1 MILQD
6 ILSTITCGLALTN
19 AYYPCLNR
27 SMCYIY
33 SFSFFVY
40 DSVLHNLKPDFLI
53 HHTITSIILIVN
65 IFFPLPQEMNNGFL
79 KTEWSTIALN
89 MLNYTPD
96 RFKPVIQILFFMLFI
111 KFRLINWYILF
122 EEHTL
127 LYVQLIP
134 LLGLYTLNLYWFIVI
149 CKKLSAPLKK
159 ITLNI
164 LNHDICSYTFLAN
177 SGLIIYTV
185 YPQLTF
191 IQVLSALLGISSY
204 LYHQEIALYFN
215 GIPTIKSKWILFDVA
230 VFHTYHA
237 GYIYLIGDFWGKI
250 SWYFHLFNV
259 SYIYVFKP
267 EDVTS
272 ISMFSFGLDIIYLL
286 YSTPNIHLFT
296 VTLLIIFIHLM
307 NPFYDMSFTSTHLLI
322 CWYAYTRSLH
332 LLQISSNS

>member
-6 ILSTITCGLALTN
+6 ILSTITCGLALTD
-19 AYYPCLNR
+19 AYYPR
-27 SMCYIY
+27 YARPISYA
-33 SFSFFVY
+33 FSFTYFAY
-40 DSVLHNLKPDFLI
+40 DSAFHNLKPDFLF
-53 HHTITSIILIVN
+53 HHAITSIILIVN
-65 IFFPLPQEMNNGFL
+65 ICFPFSDENNSIFL
-79 KTEWSTIALN
+79 KVEWSTLLLN
-89 MLNYTPD
+89 ILNYTPD
-96 RFKPVIQILFFMLFI
+96 RVKPVIQMLFFMTFI
-111 KFRLINWYILF
+111 KFRLIDWYILF
-122 EEHTL
+122 QRNTL
-127 LYVQLIP
+127 WCVQLIP
-134 LLGLYTLNLYWFIVI
+134 LLGLYSLNLYWFVLI

-159 ITLNI
+159 ITLNV
-164 LNHDICSYTFLAN
+164 LNHHICSYTFLAN

-215 GIPTIKSKWILFDVA
+215 GIPTIKSKWIMFDVA

-296 VTLLIIFIHLM
+296 VALLIIFIHLM

-332 LLQISSNS
+332 LLQITSYS